1 MSFLGFFSR
10 NTNFHIFVNFM
21 SVPQRKDRKTLLET
35 DLKLTNNSD
44 PIVYSFWHAL
54 YNGNKT
60 IER

>member
-44 PIVYSFWHAL
+44 PIVYSF
-54 YNGNKT
+54 
-60 IER
+60 